1 VFVFEDLDL
10 TLGPLANNGGPS
22 KTHALLLGSPA
33 IDGGRS
39 CTEAT
44 DQRHVARNQ
53 GNSCDIGAFEFT
65 DFATVTVT
73 IGPNIAVNAKT
84 GAATVTGTIKC
95 SAPAGARLTIS
106 LSQTQKTTGKFTTI
120 VQAATPPTVILC
132 PTANS
137 AFSWSFTLTPQ
148 SGKFA
153 PGAATGAATGLV
165 PNGFITPNV
174 TTQVKLFQV
183 K

>member
-1 VFVFEDLDL
+1 
-10 TLGPLANNGGPS
+10 
-22 KTHALLLGSPA
+22 
-33 IDGGRS
+33 
-39 CTEAT
+39 
-44 DQRHVARNQ
+44 
-53 GNSCDIGAFEFT
+53 
-65 DFATVTVT
+65 VT
-73 IGPNIAVNAKT
+73 IGPNIAVTAKT
-84 GAATVTGTIKC
+84 GAATVTGTIIC

-148 SGKFA
+148 SGKFE
-153 PGAATGAATGLV
+153 PGAATGTASVLV
-165 PNGFITPNV
+165 PIGFVAPTV
-174 TTQVKLFQV
+174 TAPLKLFQV